1 MATITRPASI
11 TVDLVSALDGA
22 WAAIQARHDDVP
34 AVVLT
39 LGSGT
44 LGVKAGEERLGHF
57 AAGRWQH
64 ADAQVPELFIGGEGL
79 RRGALDVLATLLH
92 EAAHGLAHTRG
103 IKDTSRQGRYHNAR
117 YRSLAR
123 ELGLDVAETGAIGAI
138 GWSATTLADGTPE
151 LYLVELGAIEAALVA
166 FRHPEARRR
175 PTQKNKNGTIARC
188 PCGRQ
193 FRITVSVLEA
203 GPILCGICGEPF
215 EGERPLGEDDEV

>member
-1 MATITRPASI
+1 MATMTRPASI
-11 TVDLVSALDGA
+11 TVDLVSALDSA
-22 WAAIQARHDDVP
+22 WAAIQTRHGDVP

-64 ADAQVPELFIGGEGL
+64 AEARVPELFIGGEGL
-79 RRGALDVLATLLH
+79 RRGALDVIATLLH

-117 YRSLAR
+117 YRTLAS
-123 ELGLDVAETGAIGAI
+123 ELGLDVAETGAIG
-138 GWSATTLADGTPE
+138 WSDTTLAAGTAQLYRAE
-151 LYLVELGAIEAALVA
+151 LAAIEAALVA
-166 FRHPEARRR
+166 FRHPETRRS
-175 PTQKNKNGTIARC
+175 PTQKNKNGTVARC
-188 PCGRQ
+188 LCGRQ

-203 GPILCGICGEPF
+203 GPILCGVCGELF
-215 EGERPLGEDDEV
+215 EGERPLGEGDEV

>member
-22 WAAIQARHDDVP
+22 WAAIQQRHGDVP

-64 ADAQVPELFIGGEGL
+64 ADARVPELFIGGEGL

-117 YRSLAR
+117 YRTLAA
-123 ELGLDVAETGAIGAI
+123 ELGLDVAETGAIG
-138 GWSATTLADGTPE
+138 WSATTLTDPTAQLYRTE
-151 LYLVELGAIEAALVA
+151 LAAIERALVA
-166 FRHPEARRR
+166 FRHPEARRG

-188 PCGRQ
+188 GCGRQ

-203 GPILCGICGEPF
+203 GPILCGVCGEPF
-215 EGERPLGEDDEV
+215 ESERPLGEEDEV